1 VKSSVSPGGPAGGPE
16 AGTVAAG
23 KPSGGRARGRGRWVA
38 AGVVAVVIVAGL
50 VVAGAR
56 GAFSGSGSPSAGA
69 AASAYRTATATVA
82 RRSLVSQTPVDATLG
97 YAGSWDVVNQ
107 ATGTFTALPAA
118 GQVVREGQVIY
129 HVSGAPVVLLYG
141 SVPAWRDLSE
151 ALTGPDVTELNA
163 ALVKLGY
170 ASAAALGPRSGWDY
184 FSAETAYALGL
195 LQSHLGLTVTGT
207 LPLGQAVFLP
217 GAARITGPGTTT
229 VLGAAAAPGTAV
241 LTATSTSPVV
251 SIALDAGQ
259 QTEVKKGDKVSI
271 TLPNGTTTPG
281 VISSVGTVATSS
293 TAGSGGSG
301 GSGGAGGSGG
311 PGGAGDSGSSS
322 GSGSAT
328 ITVLVSLTDPKAAGG
343 LDQAPVTVEIT
354 TGSASNA
361 LVVPVTALLAQPG
374 GKYQVEQ
381 VTGGGGHHHL
391 VPVTPGIFDDI
402 SGLVQVTGTTLAV
415 GDHVVVPAP

>member
-1 VKSSVSPGGPAGGPE
+1 VVILAG
-16 AGTVAAG
+16 VAVAV
-23 KPSGGRARGRGRWVA
+23 ARGVPG
-38 AGVVAVVIVAGL
+38 
-50 VVAGAR
+50 
-56 GAFSGSGSPSAGA
+56 GSGSPSAGS
-69 AASAYRTATATVA
+69 AASAYRTAIATVA

-97 YAGSWDVVNQ
+97 YAGSWSVVNQ
-107 ATGTFTALPAA
+107 ATGTFTALPAP
-118 GQVVREGQVIY
+118 GRVVRQGQVIY
-129 HVSGAPVVLLYG
+129 QVSGSPVVLLYG

-151 ALTGPDVTELNA
+151 GVTGPDVTGLNA

-217 GAARITGPGTTT
+217 GAARITGLGGTT

-241 LTATSTSPVV
+241 LTATSTSPIVT
-251 SIALDAGQ
+251 IDLDAGQ
-259 QTEVKKGDKVSI
+259 QTEVKKGDKVTV

-293 TAGSGGSG
+293 SAGSGGSG
-301 GSGGAGGSGG
+301 GSGDTGGQGGSG
-311 PGGAGDSGSSS
+311 DSASSG

-328 ITVLVSLTDPKAAGG
+328 ITVLASLTDPKAAGG

-354 TGSASNA
+354 TGAASNA

-374 GKYQVEQ
+374 GTYDVEQ
-381 VTGGGGHHHL
+381 VAAGGRHHL
-391 VPVTPGIFDDI
+391 VRVTPGIFDDA
-402 SGLVQVTGTTLAV
+402 SGLVQVTGTSLAV
-415 GDHVVVPAP
+415 GDHVVVAAP

>member
-1 VKSSVSPGGPAGGPE
+1 MKGTVSPGRPAGEPA
-16 AGTVAAG
+16 AGTVAAEPG
-23 KPSGGRARGRGRWVA
+23 GGRRRGRWVA
-38 AGVVAVVIVAGL
+38 AGVVAVVAVAG
-50 VVAGAR
+50 VAVAGAR
-56 GAFSGSGSPSAGA
+56 GVAGGSGSPSAGV
-69 AASAYRTATATVA
+69 AASAYRTAIATVA
-82 RRSLVSQTPVDATLG
+82 RRSLVSQTPVDATMG
-97 YAGSWDVVNQ
+97 YAGSWNVVNQ

-118 GQVVREGQVIY
+118 GRVLRQGQVIY
-129 HVSGAPVVLLYG
+129 QVSGAPVVLLYG

-151 ALTGPDVTELNA
+151 GMTGPDVTELNA

-184 FSAETAYALGL
+184 FSGETAYAVGL
-195 LQSHLGLTVTGT
+195 LQTHLGLTVTGT

-217 GAARITGPGTTT
+217 GAARITGLGATT

-259 QTEVKKGDKVSI
+259 QTEVKKGDKVSV
-271 TLPNGTTTPG
+271 TLPDGTTTPG
-281 VISSVGTVATSS
+281 VVSSVGTVATSS
-293 TAGSGGSG
+293 SASSGGSG
-301 GSGGAGGSGG
+301 GSGSADGG
-311 PGGAGDSGSSS
+311 PGGSGDSGSSG

-354 TGSASNA
+354 TGSVSNA
-361 LVVPVTALLAQPG
+361 LVVPVSALLAQPAG
-374 GKYQVEQ
+374 RYDVEQ
-381 VTGGGGHHHL
+381 VTAGGHHHL
-391 VPVTPGIFDDI
+391 VAVTPGIFDDA
-402 SGLVQVTGTTLAV
+402 SGLVQVTGTSLAV